1 MLKLYQENKRLMKEE
16 IDKEEHLKENK
27 NEYDRLV
34 PQITNIVQ
42 ENYQASLT

>member
-16 IDKEEHLKENK
+16 IDKEEHLKENQ